1 MSDLLCIDES
11 IDNKIYAFEILL
23 NLRLFP
29 ESVTFMKV
37 SQFPKIKR
45 DLTILVDDKILGKDI
60 IDIITKQSYKY
71 LINIKIN
78 DVFYNNKFDTK
89 KKSISLEFQF
99 QNRNATLVDTAVN
112 LEMNGILKL
121 LQKHLDAQLR
131 T

>member
-1 MSDLLCIDES
+1 
-11 IDNKIYAFEILL
+11 
-23 NLRLFP
+23 
-29 ESVTFMKV
+29 MKV
-37 SQFPKIKR
+37 SQFPKTKR
-45 DLTILVDDKILGKDI
+45 DLTILVDDKILGRDI

-78 DVFYNNKFDTK
+78 DVFYNNKFDTT

-112 LEMNGILKL
+112 LQMNEILKL